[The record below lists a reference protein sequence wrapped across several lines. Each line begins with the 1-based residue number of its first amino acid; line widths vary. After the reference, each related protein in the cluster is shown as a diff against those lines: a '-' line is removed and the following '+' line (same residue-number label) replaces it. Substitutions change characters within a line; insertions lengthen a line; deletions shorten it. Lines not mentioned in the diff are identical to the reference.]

1 MKSTVIAALLAAL
14 ASGTVESVR
23 EVTLADELSSFP
35 GVFEESYQ
43 PRTRAEVVVRL
54 DDGRAITAA
63 PGAMQLFRPGERV
76 LLVPERKG
84 VRIEHLFLQP

>member
-1 MKSTVIAALLAAL
+1 MKTIVIAALLAA
-14 ASGTVESVR
+14 SGIVESVR
-23 EVTLADELSSFP
+23 EVQLAEDPARFP

-43 PRTRAEVVVRL
+43 PRTADELRVRL
-54 DDGRAITAA
+54 DDGRAITVV

>member
-1 MKSTVIAALLAAL
+1 M
-14 ASGTVESVR
+14 
-23 EVTLADELSSFP
+23 
-35 GVFEESYQ
+35 
-43 PRTRAEVVVRL
+43 RL
-54 DDGRAITAA
+54 DDGRAITVV